1 MIYVDFRNARS
12 CHSLRAQVARYYF
25 NLYDDLVSIDD
36 EGKEFPDL
44 DAARGNALREAREM
58 ACAQVVAGH
67 VNFRH
72 RIEIADE
79 AGEVLETVHF
89 GDAVQVQG

>member
-1 MIYVDFRNARS
+1 
-12 CHSLRAQVARYYF
+12 VARYFF

-36 EGKEFPDL
+36 EGKEFPSL
-44 DAARGNALREAREM
+44 EAARRNAMHEAREM

-67 VNFRH
+67 VNFAH

-89 GDAVQVQG
+89 GDAVQVRG